1 MILKPADD
9 KGKRLKLLEDLQQS
23 DVLDFAQ
30 KKWLRTELMRLRKGI
45 QGEKDSAHYLDS
57 YFKNSESHVV
67 LHDLRFVLKGEVA
80 QIDHLVINR
89 GLGMYLVETKNYA
102 GNLVINDHGEFTV
115 EYDDVQ
121 FGIESPI
128 EQSHRHGRILA
139 RLLELLEI
147 VGRTQKQPELF
158 HVVMLHPKARIQRP
172 NAKAFDTSN
181 VIKADQ
187 FPSWHGQ
194 FVESKG
200 VGTILKAALNM
211 RSLDTI
217 REWGEKLKRQHRPAD
232 LMALPDFMQPR
243 AKPAVVPRAASATPA
258 SAAVPAHTSVL
269 TPTPAPLPAA
279 TPEPARRLICTQCGA
294 KISYAEGK
302 FCWNN
307 PRRFNGLQ
315 YCREHQ
321 GVGG

>member
-1 MILKPADD
+1 MILKPADE
-9 KGKRLKLLEDLQQS
+9 KSRRQKLLEDLQQS
-23 DVLDFAQ
+23 AVLDFAQ

-45 QGEKDSAHYLDS
+45 QGERDSAHYLDS
-57 YFKNSESHVV
+57 YFKTSENHVV
-67 LHDLRFVLKGEVA
+67 LHDLRFVLDGEVA

-128 EQSHRHGRILA
+128 EQSNRHGRILA
-139 RLLELLEI
+139 RLLETLEI

-217 REWGEKLKRQHRPAD
+217 REWGEKLIRQHRPAD
-232 LMALPDFMQPR
+232 LMALPDFMLP
-243 AKPAVVPRAASATPA
+243 KSTLTVVSGAVSAAPSA
-258 SAAVPAHTSVL
+258 AAVPTHTSA
-269 TPTPAPLPAA
+269 PKPIPAPAT
-279 TPEPARRLICTQCGA
+279 TPESAHRLICAHCGT
-294 KISYAEGK
+294 KISFAEGK

-307 PRRFNGLQ
+307 PRRFNGQQ

-321 GVGG
+321 GGGD

>member
-1 MILKPADD
+1 MILKPADN
-9 KGKRLKLLEDLQQS
+9 KGRRLTLLEDLPQS
-23 DVLDFAQ
+23 AVLDFAQ

-57 YFKNSESHVV
+57 YFKNSENHVV
-67 LHDLRFVLKGEVA
+67 LHDLRFVLDGEVA
-80 QIDHLVINR
+80 QIDHLIINR

-128 EQSHRHGRILA
+128 EQSHRHGRILE
-139 RLLELLEI
+139 RLLEKLEI

-172 NAKAFDTSN
+172 DAKAFDTNN

-200 VGTILKAALNM
+200 VGTLLKAALNL

-232 LMALPDFMQPR
+232 LLALPDFMLPKVVAPAQAAISSVAAP
-243 AKPAVVPRAASATPA
+243 AKPEERA
-258 SAAVPAHTSVL
+258 
-269 TPTPAPLPAA
+269 
-279 TPEPARRLICTQCGA
+279 PESARRLICTQCGV

-307 PRRFNGLQ
+307 PTRFNGMQ

-321 GVGG
+321 GVFGG